1 MAQRCASAGR
11 FPSPCGGREFEMP
24 LLLLLLLSLDAGFF
38 EF

>member
-11 FPSPCGGREFEMP
+11 FPSPVRWERVRMP